1 MIVDM
6 LLRVLGENPEQFQ
19 NDIQDK
25 YIVII
30 LELLDLLLMVL
41 PYILFLLPWLWVY
54 RRKKNNNLI
63 TRKLLFAIFVISIV
77 FLVVGF
83 YVPDVVDYLIAII
96 GIRSYYGM

>member
-1 MIVDM
+1 M